1 MPYIP
6 VTLPDSTLIDR
17 SDYEVEPNTSNT
29 DGTLAEIY
37 NAVAS
42 TPLALGAFEVHKF
55 INRYI
60 DHGDFLTPKDAT
72 KKYPNVN
79 FPKGGYENVIRL
91 TSERKAIQDGHQDLI
106 NNMPKGWL
114 TTGEKT
120 AGWIVGSAMSP
131 LTAVGGGVLNS
142 IASKL
147 GSKFLLT
154 SLGERMIT
162 RVLTKAGIGIGE
174 GAALMTPLAL
184 SYKGMKDELQ
194 EPVTW
199 KETAENIGLGALTGG
214 VLRTAFGFHPVISQ
228 DSAKQA
234 MTIADEQMRAGKQVN
249 VEPTLKNGMFEQSK
263 QSKLL
268 PSDVDRIQTDLN
280 DRLTDTNKKLA
291 LAEEKGDENQAL
303 RMKTRKQI
311 LESTQKE
318 TDAYSDLIL
327 NKPESLKP
335 EELQNAVN
343 NLQSWHSNVTTYL
356 DEHKLNNDILKRPEP
371 SLDNE
376 IQSLTEDI
384 SEMRDNNLL
393 DKDQQNLMRRS
404 TEEVDNSEK
413 ISKALKDYFN
423 CQTDPKRGGSE
434 L

>member
-1 MPYIP
+1 MPYSPI
-6 VTLPDSTLIDR
+6 TLPDSTLIDR
-17 SDYEVEPNTSNT
+17 SDYEVEPNTPQT

-42 TPLALGAFEVHKF
+42 TPLALGAFEVHKYF
-55 INRYI
+55 NRYI
-60 DHGDFLTPKDAT
+60 NHGDFLTPKDAS

-120 AGWIVGSAMSP
+120 TGWIIGSAMSP
-131 LTAVGGGVLNS
+131 LTSIGGNVLNS

-154 SLGERMIT
+154 KLGENVVT
-162 RVLTKAGIGIGE
+162 RALTKAGIGIGE

-214 VLRTAFGFHPVISQ
+214 VLRTAFGFHPVVSQ
-228 DSAKQA
+228 DSVKQA
-234 MTIADEQMRAGKQVN
+234 FTIADEQMRAGKQVN

-268 PSDVDRIQTDLN
+268 PSDVKRVQTDLD
-280 DRLTDTNKKLA
+280 DRVIKINQDI
-291 LAEEKGDENQAL
+291 EKATKDGDQSKVDNL
-303 RMKTRKQI
+303 SIKKQI
-311 LESTQKE
+311 LDNSKKE
-318 TDAYSDLIL
+318 TDAYSDLLI
-327 NKPESLKP
+327 NKPNSLSP
-335 EELQNAVN
+335 DELQSSVN
-343 NLQSWHSNVTTYL
+343 NLNSWHSNVTTYL
-356 DEHKLNNDILKRPEP
+356 DEHKINNETLAQPETN
-371 SLDNE
+371 LDKE
-376 IQSLTEDI
+376 IQSLSEDVN
-384 SEMRDNNLL
+384 EMRDNNLL
-393 DKDQQNLMRRS
+393 DKDQQNLVRRAE
-404 TEEVDNSEK
+404 EEVGNSKK
-413 ISKALKDYFN
+413 ISQALKDYFK
-423 CQTDPKRGGSE
+423 CQTDPKRGNSE